1 MQGSADGRAP
11 YSPPWRDAPTFVAT
25 LGGTGLLPR
34 APGTWGSLA
43 ALPVAWFVLEGLGP
57 LALGIV
63 AALTFFLGWWVS
75 ADVIRRTGDDDPGSI
90 VIDEF
95 AGQLTALISAST
107 ELWQFALAFV
117 LFRLADIAKPWPV
130 SWADREIKGGL
141 GVMTDDIL
149 AGLYALAGLWVARE
163 VLA

>member
-1 MQGSADGRAP
+1 MPGPADRRAP

-25 LGGTGLLPR
+25 VGGVGLLPR

-43 ALPVAWFVLEGLGP
+43 ALPVAWFVLDGFGP
-57 LALGIV
+57 FALAILAL
-63 AALTFFLGWWVS
+63 LTFLLGWWASERV
-75 ADVIRRTGDDDPGSI
+75 VRRAGEKDPGSI

-95 AGQLTALISAST
+95 AGQLIALVPAAA

-130 SWADREIKGGL
+130 SWADREIEGGL
-141 GVMTDDIL
+141 GVMTDDVL
-149 AGLYALAGLWVARE
+149 AGVYALAGLWVVRE
-163 VLA
+163 ALA